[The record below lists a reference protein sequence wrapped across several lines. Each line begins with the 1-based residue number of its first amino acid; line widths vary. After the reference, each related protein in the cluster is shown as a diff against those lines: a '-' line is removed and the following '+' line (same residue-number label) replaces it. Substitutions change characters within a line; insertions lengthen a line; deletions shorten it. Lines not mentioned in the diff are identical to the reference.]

1 MSRAAAPSAWRG
13 LIWGRADVSRVCAAA
28 IQRGMPYTIHL
39 AVHLLCPRMQVRQY
53 DKLLRD
59 FQSVALRTE
68 VLSAGL
74 NVGQVG

>member
-1 MSRAAAPSAWRG
+1 MRTA
-13 LIWGRADVSRVCAAA
+13 
-28 IQRGMPYTIHL
+28 
-39 AVHLLCPRMQVRQY
+39 LCMQVRQY

-68 VLSAGL
+68 VLAAGL